1 MELYID
7 ESGNTGCVI
16 TNGNKFN
23 FKKQRHFVLCA
34 IKVESE
40 REKNKLVKKYR
51 QFKKKFNIE
60 EEIKGSDL
68 MTRKYNDELKYFI
81 DNILDDSHFKIC
93 IYDKKF
99 YLATLLLLF
108 ILGYEFQTAFS
119 VQFYFLAAELCFYG
133 EELLI
138 EYCELVKK
146 PTPQNFEKLL
156 KKIVAHEY
164 VEIPHDGNPLIM
176 MANKILEDKEYE
188 CWIKDILSYGCYD
201 NPRYVNVINLNCLS
215 ELIITLKWQE
225 NLKNSSIQ
233 IHHDKIY
240 GYDKAFLSELEQFD
254 VNLDF
259 VDSEEE
265 ELVQLAD
272 NAVSIFAKCVNEAIL
287 RIEEKRMWDSD
298 SRWIMEQYS
307 KVINKV
313 DINNIKFTIPL
324 QNWASSL
331 CVKEMFRAGYSIKR
345 RNNLFFNDMYKRC
358 MDVVIFDTD
367 TKNFDVIKSLNLLK
381 Q

>member
-16 TNGNKFN
+16 NNGNKFN
-23 FKKQRHFVLCA
+23 FNKQRHFVLCA
-34 IKVESE
+34 VKVENE
-40 REKNKLVKKYR
+40 NEKNELLKKYR
-51 QFKKKFNIE
+51 MFKKAFNIE
-60 EEIKGSDL
+60 GEIKGSDL
-68 MTRKYNDELKYFI
+68 MTRRYNNELEYFI

-108 ILGYEFQTAFS
+108 ILGYEFRAEFPIE
-119 VQFYFLAAELCFYG
+119 FYILAGELCFYG
-133 EELLI
+133 ENVLI
-138 EYCELVKK
+138 EYCELAKT
-146 PTPQNFEKLL
+146 PTTYNFESLL
-156 KKIVAHEY
+156 NKIVTQKFK
-164 VEIPHDGNPLIM
+164 EIPYDDNPLIM

-188 CWIKDILSYGCYD
+188 CWIKHILSYGCYD
-201 NPRYVNVINLNCLS
+201 NPRYINVINLNCLS

-233 IHHDKIY
+233 IHHDKID
-240 GYDKAFLSELEQFD
+240 GYDKTILYELEPFD

-259 VDSEEE
+259 VDSKEE

-272 NAVSIFAKCVNEAIL
+272 NAASVFAKCVNESL
-287 RIEEKRMWDSD
+287 RRIEEKRMFGLDSH
-298 SRWIMEQYS
+298 WIMEQYS
-307 KVINKV
+307 KILSKV
-313 DINNIKFTIPL
+313 GISNIKFTIPF

-331 CVKEMFRAGYSIKR
+331 CVKEMFSSFYPKKM
-345 RNNLFFNDMYKRC
+345 RNNLFFNEYYKYFLALA
-358 MDVVIFDTD
+358 MFDTN
-367 TKNFDVIKSLNLLK
+367 TKDFDVIKAENLLE